1 MTAIGPPSSVEM
13 AEDRLSADEWRQ
25 VGGLWTEALAAMLPA

>member
-13 AEDRLSADEWRQ
+13 AEDMLSADEWDQ
-25 VGGLWTEALAAMLPA
+25 VRGLWTEALAAMLPA